1 MREYRSIQVISLF
14 KPLLLKLGID
24 YETLVIILRM
34 KLTMDGRRVPT
45 IFNDTRVKK
54 EGNQFLKSLWI
65 YALYGLLITPFLF
78 LGNQLVF
85 QMGISFGIIIF
96 ILSTTMIAD
105 FSSVLLDIRD
115 KNILHTKPADS
126 KTINAAKIL
135 HILIYMFFVSGS
147 LLLLP
152 ILVSLFK
159 KGILFTLLFLVDIG
173 LTIALVIVITSLLYL
188 VVLRFFD
195 GERLK
200 DIINYVQ
207 ILLSVGTIIGYQ
219 VVARSFDIVNFDI
232 SYTFSWWHLLLPP
245 LWYGSTFEMLINR
258 NYSIG
263 IVLGSIL
270 GILVPILAV
279 LLYIRLMP
287 AFERSL
293 DKLMGVAKER
303 KRKPHRIIA
312 FLANLTCRSKEE
324 RVFFRFAT
332 LMMRQER
339 EFKLK
344 VYPVLAMGIVFPFIF
359 ILMELRER
367 SLADIGTGSM
377 FLFIYFLNF
386 IIPTVVHMLRYS
398 GSYKGGWIFKAAP
411 IDHPQIVFSGTLK
424 AFLTT
429 MYAPVFLFLS
439 VIFIGIFSIS
449 VIPDLLAV
457 ALGGVL
463 FTAIVYMLM
472 DRDSFPFTMSFQFAQ
487 DSGSFKMF
495 LIGLLTLLFVAA
507 HTFANRFEFGIYV
520 YIALLLVASG
530 ITWHSVF
537 RKRFVSQ

>member
-1 MREYRSIQVISLF
+1 MREYRSLQVISLF
-14 KPLLLKLGID
+14 KPLFLKLGVD
-24 YETLVIILRM
+24 YEALLIILRM

-45 IFNDTRVKK
+45 IFNDARTKK

-85 QMGISFGIIIF
+85 QMGISFAIIIF

-115 KNILHTKPADS
+115 KNILHTKPVDS

-173 LTIALVIVITSLLYL
+173 LTTALVIVLTSLLYL

-207 ILLSVGTIIGYQ
+207 ILLSVGTVIGYQ

-245 LWYGSTFEMLINR
+245 LWYGSTFEMLVNG
-258 NYSIG
+258 NYSTG

-270 GILVPILAV
+270 GVLVPILAV
-279 LLYIRLMP
+279 FLYIRLMP

-303 KRKPHRIIA
+303 KRKPHRIVA

-359 ILMELRER
+359 IIMELRDR
-367 SLADIGTGSM
+367 SLSDIGTGSM

-386 IIPTVVHMLRYS
+386 IIPTVVHMLQYS

-411 IDHPQIVFSGTLK
+411 IDQPQIVFSGTLK

-439 VIFIGIFSIS
+439 AIFIGIFSIS
-449 VIPDLLAV
+449 VVPDLIAV

-463 FTAIVYMLM
+463 FTAIVYKLM

-487 DSGSFKMF
+487 DGGSFKTF

-507 HTFANRFEFGIYV
+507 HTFVNRFAFGIYV
-520 YIALLLVASG
+520 YIALLLVATV
-530 ITWHSVF
+530 ITWHFVF
-537 RKRFVSQ
+537 RKRSASQ

>member
-1 MREYRSIQVISLF
+1 MREYRSLQVISLF

-24 YETLVIILRM
+24 YNALLIILRM

-45 IFNDTRVKK
+45 IFNDTRGKK

-78 LGNQLVF
+78 FGNQLVF

-115 KNILHTKPADS
+115 KNILHTKPVDS

-152 ILVSLFK
+152 LLVSLFT

-188 VVLRFFD
+188 AVLRFFD
-195 GERLK
+195 GEKLK

-232 SYTFSWWHLLLPP
+232 SYTFNWWHLLLPP
-245 LWYGSTFEMLINR
+245 LWYGSTFEMLLNG
-258 NYSIG
+258 NYSAG

-270 GILVPILAV
+270 GVLVPILAV

-303 KRKPHRIIA
+303 KRKPHRIIEM
-312 FLANLTCRSKEE
+312 LAKMTCHSKEE

-359 ILMELRER
+359 IVMELRER
-367 SLADIGTGSM
+367 SLAEIGTGSM

-411 IDHPQIVFSGTLK
+411 IEQPHIVFSGTLK
-424 AFLTT
+424 AFLMT
-429 MYAPVFLFLS
+429 MYAPVFLLLS
-439 VIFIGIFSIS
+439 VIFIGIFSTS
-449 VIPDLLAV
+449 VIPDLIAV
-457 ALGGVL
+457 AVGGVL
-463 FTAIVYMLM
+463 FTAIVYLLM
-472 DRDSFPFTMSFQFAQ
+472 DRDSFPFSLSFQFAQ
-487 DSGSFKMF
+487 DGGSFKMF

-507 HTFANRFEFGIYV
+507 HVFANRFAFGIYV
-520 YIALLLVASG
+520 YIAMLLVVAV
-530 ITWHSVF
+530 ITWRFSF
-537 RKRFVSQ
+537 RKRSMSQ